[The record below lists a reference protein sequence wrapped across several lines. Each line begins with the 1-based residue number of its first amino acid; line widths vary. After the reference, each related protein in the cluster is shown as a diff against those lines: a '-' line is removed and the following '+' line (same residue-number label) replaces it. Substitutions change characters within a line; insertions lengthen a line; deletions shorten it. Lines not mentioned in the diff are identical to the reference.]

1 MKESKYYKRKY
12 GNKFNY
18 NWLSKLLLSI
28 IILLI
33 SLIVCNFDT
42 DLRDS
47 FSKNVLEDNINFS
60 FFNKYY
66 KKFMSKED
74 SDTMEVGNVSLNE
87 EREYV
92 DGTYKIKYGVDAPIY
107 VLAPGIIVFD
117 GTKDGLSNTV
127 IVQGNDGV
135 DIWYSGVS
143 LNEYGLYDYVSEGDV
158 LGGSI
163 LEYGFVSIVKDGK
176 LKKIET
182 IEMLSAELTKMIE
195 NNDNTS
201 KKETKKTVP
210 MEDKGF
216 N

>member
-74 SDTMEVGNVSLNE
+74 SDTMEVGNASLDE

-92 DGTYKIKYGVDAPIY
+92 DGSYKIKYGVDAPVY

-163 LEYGFVSIVKDGK
+163 LEYGFVSIVKDGE
-176 LKKIET
+176 KITYE
-182 IEMLSAELTKMIE
+182 EY
-195 NNDNTS
+195 
-201 KKETKKTVP
+201 
-210 MEDKGF
+210 F